1 MRGSGGG
8 EMLEMLSES
17 SKGSEPQLN
26 NQTATLKLMSYM
38 GRTSEVLKYRVYTG
52 SRALVLLKNSLRGS
66 SVKQGW
72 RMIAAGLGNQ
82 RN

>member
-1 MRGSGGG
+1 
-8 EMLEMLSES
+8 MLEMFSES
-17 SKGSEPQLN
+17 SKGSEPQLHN
-26 NQTATLKLMSYM
+26 RTAIETLKPMSYM

-52 SRALVLLKNSLRGS
+52 SRALVLLKNFLRGS